1 MAKISIIYWSGTGN
15 TEEMA
20 NVIHEGIISQSGEA
34 EIKSVSD
41 ASVDDVINSEVIV
54 LGCPSMGNEEL
65 EDSEMEPFISSIEDK
80 VNGKKVVLFGSYG
93 WGDGQWMRDW
103 EERMKAAGANLI
115 EESITVNGSPDGDED
130 KKILI
135 DLGNR
140 LAKA

>member
-20 NVIHEGIISQSGEA
+20 NLIYQGITLQNGEA
-34 EIKSVSD
+34 EIKQVSD
-41 ASVDDVINSEVIV
+41 ASVDDVIYSEVIV

-80 VNGKKVVLFGSYG
+80 VNGKKVALFGSYG

-103 EERMKAAGANLI
+103 EKRMETKGANLI
-115 EESITVNGSPDGDED
+115 EESLIINGFPDGDED
-130 KKILI
+130 KNNCI
-135 DLGNR
+135 DLGKR
-140 LAKA
+140 IAKA